1 MEQAQEKR
9 LTEDYN
15 RITHGVIWK
24 ELILYVLP
32 LIFGT
37 FFQQLY
43 NTVDAVVV
51 GRFVGKEA
59 LSAVGGTSGIV
70 VNIFV
75 GFFVGVSSGAGVV
88 VAQQFGAGNEK
99 NVSDA
104 VHTSIAISI
113 LSGIV
118 LTIVGLLIARP
129 ISVLMQTPA
138 DVLPGTVTYLSVY
151 FIGMVPN
158 LIYNMGSGI
167 LRATGDSKNPLYF
180 LIITC
185 ILNIILDLLF
195 VLVLHMGVLGVAIAT
210 ILCQLVSAALVIF
223 TLLRVKNA
231 CRLRPE
237 KLRVNRKQLSRIL
250 AIGLPAGV
258 QSLMYTLS
266 NMIIQTAI
274 NSFGTDPVA
283 AWTAYGKLDSLYWML
298 VWRCNHD
305 LRWTELW
312 CKTVSACTVLYP
324 PMLPHRHT
332 NDTCDGLV
340 LLCVWRHLPTAFYR
354 GSGGAPDWNGD
365 HPFHGAFFHYV
376 YSNRGS
382 FRFASANRPNSISLV
397 LFSSSSSPKCIIL
410 RLRYS

>member
-195 VLVLHMGVLGVAIAT
+195 VL
-210 ILCQLVSAALVIF
+210 
-223 TLLRVKNA
+223 
-231 CRLRPE
+231 E
-237 KLRVNRKQLSRIL
+237 
-250 AIGLPAGV
+250 IGRAHV
-258 QSLMYTLS
+258 
-266 NMIIQTAI
+266 
-274 NSFGTDPVA
+274 
-283 AWTAYGKLDSLYWML
+283 
-298 VWRCNHD
+298 
-305 LRWTELW
+305 
-312 CKTVSACTVLYP
+312 
-324 PMLPHRHT
+324 
-332 NDTCDGLV
+332 
-340 LLCVWRHLPTAFYR
+340 
-354 GSGGAPDWNGD
+354 
-365 HPFHGAFFHYV
+365 
-376 YSNRGS
+376 
-382 FRFASANRPNSISLV
+382 
-397 LFSSSSSPKCIIL
+397 
-410 RLRYS
+410 